1 VTRQHTAAGRTRAV
15 GVIIPANDEERLL
28 PASLEALERAVL
40 RVKRLVPR
48 AHVVVVLDSCKDAS
62 AAITRA
68 WNQHVDQTLSSFR
81 VSLLE
86 MDGENVGRA
95 RALGCEHVLAEF
107 SDIALERIWLA
118 TTDADTRVPTDWLL
132 AQIRQHDSGVDAW
145 AGRVAV
151 TEWPAHRLA
160 VATKWQRDYDAE
172 ARPIHG
178 ASFGLNA
185 RMYVDVG
192 GFPSLRTSE
201 DRALHLALVAA
212 GARIHYDASVPVVTS
227 ARRVARAPHGFAT
240 ALTRAE
246 LTLRII

>member
-1 VTRQHTAAGRTRAV
+1 MTRQHTAAGRTRAV

-28 PASLEALERAVL
+28 PASLEALERVVL

-107 SDIALERIWLA
+107 SDIALSESGSRPPMLTPGTDRLA
-118 TTDADTRVPTDWLL
+118 SRSDPK
-132 AQIRQHDSGVDAW
+132 HDSGCGCV
-145 AGRVAV
+145 GGTSRV
-151 TEWPAHRLA
+151 TEWPAHRSPSQRSGS
-160 VATKWQRDYDAE
+160 ATTTPKRARSMARVWPQRPNVRRRRRFPIATHKR
-172 ARPIHG
+172 RPRP
-178 ASFGLNA
+178 AP
-185 RMYVDVG
+185 RPRCG
-192 GFPSLRTSE
+192 GR
-201 DRALHLALVAA
+201 
-212 GARIHYDASVPVVTS
+212 RIHYDASVPVATS
-227 ARRVARAPHGFAT
+227 ARRVARAPHGSSPW
-240 ALTRAE
+240 L
-246 LTLRII
+246 